1 MFKSV
6 LIIIFVVLILLL
18 ARTIMQRL
26 KKDPETPAISSK
38 DTIQCVVCKVYTSR
52 DEAIIQ
58 GDNAFCCQQ
67 HLSDWN
73 KST

>member
-6 LIIIFVVLILLL
+6 LIIIFVILILLII
-18 ARTIMQRL
+18 RTIMQRL
-26 KKDPETPAISSK
+26 KKEPKNTPISSK
-38 DTIQCVVCKVYTSR
+38 DTIQCTVCKVYTSR
-52 DEAIIQ
+52 DEAILK

-67 HLSDWN
+67 HLDDWN